1 MCSLTRSQQHFGRG
15 PARQLSDCLVEMK
28 SQIGASQPQN
38 NPVLV
43 LLVAPLITAR
53 TRAFSTRSSICN
65 LVLGHLDTSLSRSP
79 TT

>member
-1 MCSLTRSQQHFGRG
+1 
-15 PARQLSDCLVEMK
+15 MK

-79 TT
+79 TTKLSNLFKPFLSLAKKIGFTTRIIF